1 MNNKM
6 NTETKLTIDSLL
18 RSIEFPGEDPEA
30 IRKYLADRGFVDSVM
45 REVYAITHRTQRTGW
60 WLLFAAVNLLILV
73 VLGIDPTLIFARLDY
88 HATLSQFFFLF
99 LGLTLL
105 GSVIGII
112 ITMDS
117 KKVDDLVGRIFGH

>member
-1 MNNKM
+1 MIMK
-6 NTETKLTIDSLL
+6 EKKELTIDALL

-30 IRKYLADRGFVDSVM
+30 IRRYLADRGFVDSVM
-45 REVYAITHRTQRTGW
+45 CEVYALKHKTQRTGW
-60 WLLFAAVNLLILV
+60 WLLFATMNLLILV
-73 VLGIDPTLIFARLDY
+73 VLGIDPSVVFSRLDY

-99 LGLTLL
+99 LGITLL

-112 ITMDS
+112 ITMDA